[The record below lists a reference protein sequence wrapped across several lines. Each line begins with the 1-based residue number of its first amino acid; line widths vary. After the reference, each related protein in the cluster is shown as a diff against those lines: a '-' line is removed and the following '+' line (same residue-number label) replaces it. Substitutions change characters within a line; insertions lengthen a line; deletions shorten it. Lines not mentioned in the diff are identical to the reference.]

1 MLMPDVTAILD
12 DQEVGGGQGF
22 QVLRTRTT
30 RTFNTQTKKLGET
43 PQVQTLNATGNIQP
57 QTKNVQPS
65 TAEDLLNE
73 GIVVYSTFIFQTGST
88 DSTGFTGPDEI
99 LYNGIK
105 WRVTQ
110 VDNWKEWGFNIAY
123 ATRVRG

>member
-1 MLMPDVTAILD
+1 MLMPDVTPILD
-12 DQEVGGGQGF
+12 DPEVGGGQGF

-30 RTFNTQTKKLGET
+30 RTFNTQTQKLGET
-43 PQVQTLNATGNIQP
+43 PQTQTLNATGNIQP

>member
-1 MLMPDVTAILD
+1 MLMPDVTPILD
-12 DQEVGGGQGF
+12 DPEVGGGQSF

-30 RTFNTQTKKLGET
+30 RTFNTQTEKLGET
-43 PQVQTLNATGNIQP
+43 PQTQTFNATGNIQP
-57 QTKNVQPS
+57 QAKNVQPS

-73 GIVVYSTFIFQTGST
+73 GIVVYSTFIFQAGST
-88 DSTGFTGPDEI
+88 DDTGFTGPDEI
-99 LYNGIK
+99 IYNGIR

-123 ATRVRG
+123 AMRVRG